1 MMKAENLLHWIL
13 GPVRSDTRPM
23 ALAIDRMVQLLY
35 EERRPEADI
44 RVTADVYAYV
54 GRQLNRSEK
63 AVAKSVER
71 LTALCW
77 DAMDEPMRGK
87 IIGRRLRYRPTPR
100 ELLIYF
106 AYYLHARRAYCAY
119 RKPHQ
124 PVH

>member
-44 RVTADVYAYV
+44 RVTADIYAYV

-77 DAMDEPMRGK
+77 DAWMNRCA
-87 IIGRRLRYRPTPR
+87 GRSSAEGCGIVPRLGS
-100 ELLIYF
+100 
-106 AYYLHARRAYCAY
+106 C
-119 RKPHQ
+119 
-124 PVH
+124 